1 MAQSS
6 VLNGTESLPVQSE
19 SSTRSVRV
27 SEHTYQSVA
36 AHHALPTSRGPH
48 GLTFPFWVFPPLHR
62 KFHVM
67 VCSLGLS
74 YLHRFYLWVF
84 LAPVS
89 ALCAPSGHLAT
100 LRTDFSPLF
109 CCGFLASLTSVSVLC
124 RIPGLSS
131 TSLARILRYGES
143 PSLSMPVQTQSVG
156 AFLLSSV
163 DIVAL
168 LPFILL
174 RS

>member
-1 MAQSS
+1 
-6 VLNGTESLPVQSE
+6 
-19 SSTRSVRV
+19 
-27 SEHTYQSVA
+27 
-36 AHHALPTSRGPH
+36 
-48 GLTFPFWVFPPLHR
+48 
-62 KFHVM
+62 M
-67 VCSLGLS
+67 VGSLGLS
-74 YLHRFYLWVF
+74 YLHRSYLWVF

-156 AFLLSSV
+156 AFFAEFGGYSGAPPLHTFSELMLWEPLQSLGS
-163 DIVAL
+163 IWPEPPGSHG
-168 LPFILL
+168 LPAQ
-174 RS
+174 